1 MRGKML
7 VYAHRLVRDKCGAQ
21 GGLGS
26 YKGSG
31 AILLPTKTSL
41 FRSHPSGSSPAKLRA
56 SSHVCFVIF
65 CRCLLWFVLVA
76 SILSSMSLLLIVC
89 CQRLS
94 ISPSECIL
102 PRITLSHRRT
112 QIVYADSVIKI
123 CSNLIAPWVFCF
135 LRVSSFVWG
144 RSGAVML
151 PAPSMIPIVR
161 SGQGG

>member
-1 MRGKML
+1 MP
-7 VYAHRLVRDKCGAQ
+7 VYAHRLVSVGLR
-21 GGLGS
+21 GLGS

-31 AILLPTKTSL
+31 AILPTKTSL
-41 FRSHPSGSSPAKLRA
+41 FRNHPSGSSLRA

-65 CRCLLWFVLVA
+65 CRDLLWFVLVA
-76 SILSSMSLLLIVC
+76 SILSSMSLLFIARC
-89 CQRLS
+89 HRLS
-94 ISPSECIL
+94 ISSSECTL
-102 PRITLSHRRT
+102 PCITLSHRRT

-123 CSNLIAPWVFCF
+123 CSNLTAPWVFGF

-144 RSGAVML
+144 GSGAVRL